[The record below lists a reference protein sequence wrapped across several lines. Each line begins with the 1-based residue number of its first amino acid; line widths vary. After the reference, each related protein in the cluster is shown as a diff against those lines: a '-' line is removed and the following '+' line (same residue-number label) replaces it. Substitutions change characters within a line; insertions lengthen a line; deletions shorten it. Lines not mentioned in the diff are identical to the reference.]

1 MMSILFQPVTRIMST
16 EILLGSP
23 GMLVRDAAQRMS
35 ERRCSTI
42 LVVDASDR
50 AIGIW
55 TETDAVRPELF
66 DAGMSPLCLAD
77 VMSSPVV
84 CVTPTTTIQDAVVMF
99 HDKSIRHALVADD
112 GVPLGMLSMSDIIRH
127 QDSDD
132 FLGLRRLDTV
142 PMPSPCILDGTLDV
156 REAVTQMRAQGRDA
170 VVVRLSAATYGIL
183 TQRDVVRLMAQ
194 GLPAGPLASVCSR
207 SLKAVSGSTRLAD
220 ARNLLLAHQI
230 RHLGVL
236 DDEGELVGVV
246 GFSDILHSIEQ
257 AFLLE
262 LHQMLFERDR
272 ALSESQHSLML
283 AETVFASTME
293 GIMITNGDGVIE
305 SVNPAFG
312 RITGYVANEVVG
324 KTPTVMASGKQTAD
338 FYTRFWRSL
347 LVDGRW
353 QGEIIN
359 RHKDGSL
366 YTVHLCVTAVADEG
380 TGRRHYVGVFSD
392 ITQSKQTEARL
403 KFLASH
409 DALTGLA
416 NRQLFTECLQVALE
430 RAAANDQRLAL
441 LYIDL
446 DRFKLFND
454 TLGLKA
460 GDELLTRVA
469 ETLQALVPEGS
480 LIGRL
485 ASDEFVVLVSEIES
499 VQQLASLSQTLLSA
513 LSGDTVVAGNEVFVS
528 VSMGIS
534 LYPDDSHSAQ
544 SLLAN
549 ADAAMVRAKECGKN
563 TFQFYAGDM
572 NAHALERMS
581 MEAALRR
588 GLAQNELE
596 LWYQPKVDLASGEV
610 CGAEALIRWRH
621 PQRGLVPPD
630 EFIPIAED
638 SSLIVAIGEWVLHT
652 ACKQWRHWRDANLPA
667 GRIAVNVSG
676 RQFKFGGIV
685 ETVRQ
690 TLQTHGLPSECLE
703 LEVTESVAMD
713 EGEGVTEVLRELQQL
728 GVYLSIDD
736 FGTGYSSL
744 SYLKRLPVHGLKID
758 RSFIMDLHEDSDDV
772 AITRAII
779 SIAHSLGLNLV
790 AEGVERPEQR
800 DFLVAQGCQEGQG
813 YYYSRPM
820 PAEAFE
826 KLLRQPRRQLI

>member
-1 MMSILFQPVTRIMST
+1 
-16 EILLGSP
+16 
-23 GMLVRDAAQRMS
+23 
-35 ERRCSTI
+35 
-42 LVVDASDR
+42 
-50 AIGIW
+50 
-55 TETDAVRPELF
+55 
-66 DAGMSPLCLAD
+66 
-77 VMSSPVV
+77 
-84 CVTPTTTIQDAVVMF
+84 MF
-99 HDKSIRHALVADD
+99 HDKRIRHALIAVEHK
-112 GVPLGMLSMSDIIRH
+112 PLGMLSMTDIIRH
-127 QDSDD
+127 HGSDS
-132 FLGLRRLDTV
+132 FLALRRLDTV
-142 PMPSPCILDGTLDV
+142 PMPTPCVLGGELNV
-156 REAVTQMRAQGRDA
+156 SEAVAQMRAQGRDA

-194 GLPAGPLASVCSR
+194 GQLTGPLVDACTR
-207 SLKAVSGSTRLAD
+207 SLKAVSGRTTLAD

-236 DDEGELVGVV
+236 DSDGELVGLV

-283 AETVFASTME
+283 AETVFESTME
-293 GIMITNGDGVIE
+293 GIMITHGDGIIQ
-305 SVNPAFG
+305 SVNPAFT
-312 RITGYVANEVVG
+312 RITGYTASEVVG
-324 KTPTVMASGKQTAD
+324 KTPAVLSSGKQPPGFFTH
-338 FYTRFWRSL
+338 FWRSL
-347 LVDGRW
+347 QSDGRW

-359 RHKDGSL
+359 RHKIGSL
-366 YTVHLCVTAVADEG
+366 YTAHVSVTAVADE
-380 TGRRHYVGVFSD
+380 TGGHRHYVGVFSD

-416 NRQLFTECLQVALE
+416 NRQLFTERLQEMVEQASINE
-430 RAAANDQRLAL
+430 QRMAL

-446 DRFKLFND
+446 DRFKLLND

-460 GDELLTRVA
+460 GDELLTHVA
-469 ETLQALVPEGS
+469 ETLQHVMPEGS
-480 LIGRL
+480 QIGRL
-485 ASDEFVVLVSEIES
+485 ASDEFVALVPDIES
-499 VQQLASLSQTLLSA
+499 VQQAACHAQALLSA
-513 LSGDTVVAGNEVFVS
+513 LSGDTVVAGHEVFVS
-528 VSMGIS
+528 VSIGIS
-534 LYPDDSHSAQ
+534 LYPDDSRSAQ

-563 TFQFYAGDM
+563 TLQFYAGDM
-572 NAHALERMS
+572 NAHALERLS
-581 MEAALRR
+581 MESALRR
-588 GLAQNELE
+588 GLAHNELE
-596 LWYQPKVDLASGEV
+596 LWFQPKVNLANGEL

-621 PQRGLVPPD
+621 PQRGLVSPD

-638 SSLIVAIGEWVLHT
+638 SSLIIAIGEWVLHT
-652 ACKQWRHWRDANLPA
+652 ACRHLRRWRDAGLPA

-676 RQFKFGGIV
+676 RQFKYGGIV

-690 TLQTHGLPSECLE
+690 TLLTHGLPSECLE

-713 EGEGVTEVLRELQQL
+713 EGESMTEVLRQLQQL

-758 RSFIMDLHEDSDDV
+758 RSFIMDLHQDSDDV

-790 AEGVERPEQR
+790 AEGVERSEQR
-800 DFLVAQGCQEGQG
+800 DFLVAQGCQTGQG
-813 YYYSRPM
+813 YFYSHPL

-826 KLLRQPRRQLI
+826 QLLRRQRHFLM